1 MKNHKLKTFIL
12 TTILAISFGFNYSF
26 AQTGED
32 KTTLGDNLRTI
43 SQSIK
48 VLVSEINDLVNQYRE
63 GEITEEELEEEIAKL
78 EEKIETE
85 TAKIGNRSDEMDV
98 SVEIREET
106 IESMEEMMENLED
119 EMEELER
126 TIEVQVEREME
137 RMENDIER
145 MENDMEEQDN
155 RIEVEDNSIKIN
167 LNKNPRPA
175 KQTRKDF
182 VLGFG
187 PTYVIENSD
196 NDNFVP
202 DFKPWSSWSGYLGF
216 QMATRFTPTS
226 NFGIQYGIL
235 YKWMITKI
243 DDNAILTIQDRNGIY
258 VPDSER
264 DYSKSSLTTHHLVVP
279 LMLQISNKRG
289 KGYTF
294 GLGGYAGVRLGD
306 TQKLHFRSVN
316 GEKVESRLRANYRTN
331 PFIYGL
337 GANFGK
343 DFVRFFAHYDLS
355 NVWRTEDNYDWNR
368 FNFGF
373 HLHF

>member
-1 MKNHKLKTFIL
+1 MKKYKLKSLIL
-12 TTILAISFGFNYSF
+12 TTILALFIGFNSSY
-26 AQTGED
+26 AQNEGE
-32 KTTLGDNLRTI
+32 KSTLGENMKNI
-43 SQSIK
+43 SNSIK
-48 VLVSEINDLVNQYRE
+48 VMVSEINDLVKQYRD
-63 GEITEEELEEEIAKL
+63 GEISEEQLEERIEKL
-78 EEKIETE
+78 EEKIENE
-85 TAKIGNRSDEMDV
+85 VAKIDRRSSDINV
-98 SVEIREET
+98 SVELRDET
-106 IESMEEMMENLED
+106 L
-119 EMEELER
+119 
-126 TIEVQVEREME
+126 E
-137 RMENDIER
+137 RMENTMADLEQEMAEMERTLEIQIREDMKNIER
-145 MENDMEEQDN
+145 KENNKEMSEN
-155 RIEVEDNSIKIN
+155 RIEVEDNSFKIN

-175 KQTRKDF
+175 KQTRKNF

-187 PTYVIENSD
+187 PTYVIENSS

-216 QMATRFTPTS
+216 QMATRFTRTS

-235 YKWMITKI
+235 YKWMITNI
-243 DDNAILTIQDRNGIY
+243 DDNAILTIQDRNGLY
-258 VPDSER
+258 TEVPGI

-289 KGYTF
+289 LGYTF
-294 GLGGYAGVRLGD
+294 GIGGYAGVRLGD
-306 TQKLHFRSVN
+306 TQKLNFRSTE

-368 FNFGF
+368 INFGF